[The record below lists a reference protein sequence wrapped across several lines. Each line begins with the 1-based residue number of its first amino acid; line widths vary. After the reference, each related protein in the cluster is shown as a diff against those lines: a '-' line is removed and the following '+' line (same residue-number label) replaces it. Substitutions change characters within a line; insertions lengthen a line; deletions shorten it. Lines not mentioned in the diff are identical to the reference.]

1 MRKSGIFPTSS
12 FCTTCRP
19 QCGTIWGGGRMLY
32 LSQVFL
38 ALTVTFW
45 SFHFPREGESGR
57 MGRTSDTNP
66 FSAPHVFE
74 AWHIIIAL
82 SVSDR

>member
-1 MRKSGIFPTSS
+1 MRKSGIFPTVTIS

-19 QCGTIWGGGRMLY
+19 QCGTIWGGGHMLY

-45 SFHFPREGESGR
+45 SFHEGESGR
-57 MGRTSDTNP
+57 MGRTCNGRDSHSVPTSHILF
-66 FSAPHVFE
+66 FSVIF
-74 AWHIIIAL
+74 
-82 SVSDR
+82 RC